1 MPSIK
6 NRIEKKIQAPHIIHG
21 LNRKLSLA
29 ESANNNMLSVI
40 ELAQLLKGALDEKF
54 NVSSKLYDTEK
65 KWKLPQVGEN
75 VTEKINGMK

>member
-1 MPSIK
+1 MS
-6 NRIEKKIQAPHIIHG
+6 R
-21 LNRKLSLA
+21 
-29 ESANNNMLSVI
+29 LSVI
-40 ELAQLLKGALDEKF
+40 EGATLLKGALDAKF